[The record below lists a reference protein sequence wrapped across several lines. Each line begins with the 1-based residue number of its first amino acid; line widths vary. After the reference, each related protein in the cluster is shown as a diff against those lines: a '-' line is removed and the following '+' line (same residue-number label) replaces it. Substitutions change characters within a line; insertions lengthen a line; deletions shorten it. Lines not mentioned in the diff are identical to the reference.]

1 MTLISLLNDLLKIF
15 DAESL
20 IRNGGLLLVFLFV
33 FGQTGLFFCF
43 FLPSGAVM
51 FTAGVFTATGILH
64 YDIATICSL
73 LIFAAVLGNITGYW
87 FGRKTGPLLYKRK
100 DSKFFKQEHL
110 KAAESFFTKYG
121 GLASAG
127 ALFFPIVRTFAP
139 IVAGMVKMNFYRYML
154 FSFIGSLLY
163 VLSFVLAGYLI
174 GSIPALKEY
183 ISYIVIL
190 IIVVVTIPIVI
201 GIIKKLK
208 KAGK

>member
-1 MTLISLLNDLLKIF
+1 
-15 DAESL
+15 
-20 IRNGGLLLVFLFV
+20 
-33 FGQTGLFFCF
+33 
-43 FLPSGAVM
+43 M

-64 YDIATICSL
+64 YDIVTICSL
-73 LIFAAVLGNITGYW
+73 LILAAVLGNITGYW

-139 IVAGMVKMNFYRYML
+139 IMAGMVKMSFYRFVL
-154 FSFIGSLLY
+154 FAFIGSVLY
-163 VLSFVLAGYLI
+163 VLSFVFAGYLI

-201 GIIKKLK
+201 GILKKLK
-208 KAGK
+208 KSGK